1 MTDTLYKLKEKLR
14 KQVLDARFKLSP
26 EERKGKSRKIE
37 DRLFSLP
44 EFRAASTILF
54 FASFRSEVE
63 TEAMIRRALAEGK
76 RVVLPKIKG
85 KDLVL
90 LEIKDFDR
98 DVVPGAWDIPEPYY
112 GRPAKIEEIDFVVA
126 PGAVFDEHGNR
137 LGYGA
142 GFYDK
147 MLSSYKGMTVA
158 LSFEIQIVP
167 EVPVSAYDVPVNKIV
182 TEKRVI
188 IPAESREQR
197 AEIIG

>member
-1 MTDTLYKLKEKLR
+1 MADTLHKLKEKLR
-14 KQVLDARFKLSP
+14 KQVLDARFKLPP

-98 DVVPGAWDIPEPYY
+98 DIAPGAWDIPEPYY
-112 GRPAKIEEIDFVVA
+112 GRPATIGEVDFVVT
-126 PGAVFDEHGNR
+126 PGAVFDEQGNR

-147 MLSSYKGMTVA
+147 MLSSYTGMTAA
-158 LSFEIQIVP
+158 LAFELQIVP
-167 EVPVSAYDVPVNKIV
+167 QVPVLAHDIPVKKIV

-188 IPAESREQR
+188 ETNSKSQAPNNK
-197 AEIIG
+197 